1 MPNTAVFFP
10 AINELSLSILG
21 NLAFR
26 FDGQFADDF
35 AFTGN
40 FRRLAFDR
48 MLLFFGADGPFQR
61 DLPVLGDHLHVVS
74 VSGKA
79 LVRLNGLSNLLCEL
93 TIGTIV
99 LLLICS
105 RFVGIPVSLIHLG
118 VVVRWCGLA

>member
-1 MPNTAVFFP
+1 
-10 AINELSLSILG
+10 
-21 NLAFR
+21 
-26 FDGQFADDF
+26 
-35 AFTGN
+35 
-40 FRRLAFDR
+40 

-79 LVRLNGLSNLLCEL
+79 LVRLNGLSNLLSEL

-105 RFVGIPVSLIHLG
+105 RFAG
-118 VVVRWCGLA
+118 VVWPAESCADNKAPPLRIKAPTNKRLRAWDFRFIHYSLSCVRFSVWV